1 MEDFGKIFKK
11 YRESRQLKLRDI
23 ASKELSTSQIS
34 RFENGESDLTITKFM
49 HAIQLINMPIDEFM
63 YTANNFKRDELNELL
78 YKIQQYTTSRDID
91 SLKKMLSDE
100 ESVTS
105 NNLTMQKIRILLI
118 KISINGLSGEK
129 LFNEADVE
137 DLADYLF
144 SVAYWGRNEL
154 LIFANSINVFNK
166 MTNLTLLREM
176 NRRTDFY
183 KELPQ
188 NRTLIASMN
197 VNAYIFC
204 VENSEW
210 IEAQYFEQQLK
221 NTYFKE
227 TEIYERLVF
236 IYAKAFHDYKKNKD
250 EKALNQLYDVIKA
263 MKLAGSVHLAENF
276 EEHLNKV
283 LQLNE

>member
-63 YTANNFKRDELNELL
+63 YTANHFKRDELNELL
-78 YKIQQYTTSRDID
+78 DKIVQYTSSRDIEN
-91 SLKKMLSDE
+91 LKRLIFEE
-100 ESVTS
+100 ESKEC
-105 NNLTMQKIRILLI
+105 NNATMKKIRVLLI
-118 KISINGLSGEK
+118 KIHLYDLFGEK
-129 LFNEADVE
+129 LYQEE
-137 DLADYLF
+137 DIHFLADYLF
-144 SVAYWGRNEL
+144 SIEYWGRNEL
-154 LIFANSINVFNK
+154 LIFSNAIVAFNTE
-166 MTNLTLLREM
+166 TNLILLREM

-183 KELPQ
+183 KDIPQ
-188 NRTLIASMN
+188 NRSMIASMN

-204 VENSEW
+204 IENSEW

-221 NTYFKE
+221 ETYFKE

-276 EEHLNKV
+276 EEHLNKI

>member
-63 YTANNFKRDELNELL
+63 YTANNFKLDELNELL
-78 YKIQQYTTSRDID
+78 NKIVQYTSSRDIEN
-91 SLKKMLSDE
+91 LKRLIFEE
-100 ESVTS
+100 ESKEC
-105 NNLTMQKIRILLI
+105 NNATMKKIRVLLI
-118 KISINGLSGEK
+118 KIHLYDLFGEK
-129 LFNEADVE
+129 LYQEE
-137 DLADYLF
+137 DIHFLADYLF
-144 SVAYWGRNEL
+144 SIEYWGRNEL
-154 LIFANSINVFNK
+154 LIFSNAIVAFNTE
-166 MTNLTLLREM
+166 TNLILLREM

-183 KELPQ
+183 KDIPQ
-188 NRTLIASMN
+188 NRSMIASMN

-221 NTYFKE
+221 ETYFKE

-263 MKLAGSVHLAENF
+263 MKLAGSIHLAKNF
-276 EEHLNKV
+276 EEHLNKI

>member
-63 YTANNFKRDELNELL
+63 YTANKFKRDELNELL
-78 YKIQQYTTSRDID
+78 DKIVQYTSSRDIEN
-91 SLKKMLSDE
+91 LKRLIFEE
-100 ESVTS
+100 ESKEC
-105 NNLTMQKIRILLI
+105 NNATMKKIRVLLI
-118 KISINGLSGEK
+118 KIHLYDLFGEK
-129 LFNEADVE
+129 LYQEE
-137 DLADYLF
+137 DIHFLADYLF
-144 SVAYWGRNEL
+144 SIEYWGRNEL
-154 LIFANSINVFNK
+154 LIFSNAIVAFNTE
-166 MTNLTLLREM
+166 TNLTLLREM

-188 NRTLIASMN
+188 NRSMIASMN

-250 EKALNQLYDVIKA
+250 EKALKQLYDVINA
-263 MKLAGSVHLAENF
+263 MKLAGSIHLAENF

>member
-78 YKIQQYTTSRDID
+78 DKIVQYTSSRDIEN
-91 SLKKMLSDE
+91 LKRLIFEE
-100 ESVTS
+100 ESKEC
-105 NNLTMQKIRILLI
+105 NNATMKKIRVLLI
-118 KISINGLSGEK
+118 KIHLYDLFGEK
-129 LFNEADVE
+129 LYQEE
-137 DLADYLF
+137 DIHFLADYLF
-144 SVAYWGRNEL
+144 SIEYWGRNEL
-154 LIFANSINVFNK
+154 LIFSNAIVAFNTE
-166 MTNLTLLREM
+166 TNLILLREM

-221 NTYFKE
+221 ETFFKE

-250 EKALNQLYDVIKA
+250 EKALRQLYDVINA
-263 MKLAGSVHLAENF
+263 MKLAGSIHLAENF

>member
-63 YTANNFKRDELNELL
+63 YTANNFKLDELNELL
-78 YKIQQYTTSRDID
+78 DKIVQYTSSRDIEN
-91 SLKKMLSDE
+91 LKRLIFEE
-100 ESVTS
+100 ESKEC
-105 NNLTMQKIRILLI
+105 NNATMKKIRVLLI
-118 KISINGLSGEK
+118 KIHLYDLFGEK
-129 LFNEADVE
+129 LYQEE
-137 DLADYLF
+137 DIHFLADYLF
-144 SVAYWGRNEL
+144 SIEYWGRNEL
-154 LIFANSINVFNK
+154 LIFSNAIVAFNTE
-166 MTNLTLLREM
+166 TNLILLREM

-183 KELPQ
+183 KDIPQ

-221 NTYFKE
+221 ETYFKE

-263 MKLAGSVHLAENF
+263 MKLAGSIHLAENF
-276 EEHLNKV
+276 EEHLNKI

>member
-63 YTANNFKRDELNELL
+63 YTANNFKLDELNELL
-78 YKIQQYTTSRDID
+78 DKIVQYTSSRDIEN
-91 SLKKMLSDE
+91 LKRLIFEE
-100 ESVTS
+100 ESKEC
-105 NNLTMQKIRILLI
+105 NNATMKKIRVLLI
-118 KISINGLSGEK
+118 KIHLYDLFGEK
-129 LFNEADVE
+129 LYQEE
-137 DLADYLF
+137 DIHFLADYLF
-144 SVAYWGRNEL
+144 SIEYWGRNEL
-154 LIFANSINVFNK
+154 LIFSNAIVAFNTE
-166 MTNLTLLREM
+166 TNLILLREM

-183 KELPQ
+183 KDIPQ
-188 NRTLIASMN
+188 NRSMIASMN

-204 VENSEW
+204 IENSEW

-221 NTYFKE
+221 ETYFKE

-250 EKALNQLYDVIKA
+250 EKALRQLYDVINA
-263 MKLAGSVHLAENF
+263 MKLAGSIHLAENF

>member
-78 YKIQQYTTSRDID
+78 YKIQQYTANRDID

-100 ESVTS
+100 ESATS

-154 LIFANSINVFNK
+154 LIFANSIKVFNK

-221 NTYFKE
+221 ETYFKE

-250 EKALNQLYDVIKA
+250 EKALRQLYDVINA
-263 MKLAGSVHLAENF
+263 MKLAGSIHLAENF

>member
-63 YTANNFKRDELNELL
+63 YTANHFKRDELSELL
-78 YKIQQYTTSRDID
+78 YKIQQYTTSRDINN
-91 SLKKMLSDE
+91 LKKMLSDE
-100 ESVTS
+100 ESAAS

-129 LFNEADVE
+129 LFNEADV
-137 DLADYLF
+137 DALSDYLF

-188 NRTLIASMN
+188 NRSMIASMN

-221 NTYFKE
+221 NTYFNE

-250 EKALNQLYDVIKA
+250 EKALKQLYDVINA
-263 MKLAGSVHLAENF
+263 MKLAGSIHLAENF

>member
-1 MEDFGKIFKK
+1 MEDFGTVFKK
-11 YRESRQLKLRDI
+11 LRESRHLSLADI
-23 ASKELSTSQIS
+23 SKMGVSTSQIS

-63 YTANNFKRDELNELL
+63 YTANHFKRDELSELL
-78 YKIQQYTTSRDID
+78 YKIQQYTTSRDINN
-91 SLKKMLSDE
+91 LKKMLSDE
-100 ESVTS
+100 ESAAS

-129 LFNEADVE
+129 LFNEADV
-137 DLADYLF
+137 DALADYLF

-188 NRTLIASMN
+188 NRSMIASMN

-221 NTYFKE
+221 NTYFNE

-250 EKALNQLYDVIKA
+250 EKALKQLYDVINA
-263 MKLAGSVHLAENF
+263 MKLAGSIHLAENF

>member
-78 YKIQQYTTSRDID
+78 DKIVQYTSSRDIEN
-91 SLKKMLSDE
+91 LKRLIFEE
-100 ESVTS
+100 ESKEC
-105 NNLTMQKIRILLI
+105 NNATMKKIRVLLI
-118 KISINGLSGEK
+118 KIHLYDLFGEK
-129 LFNEADVE
+129 LYQEE
-137 DLADYLF
+137 DIHFLADYLF
-144 SVAYWGRNEL
+144 SIEYWGRNEL
-154 LIFANSINVFNK
+154 LIFSNAIVAFNTE
-166 MTNLTLLREM
+166 TNLILLREM
-176 NRRTDFY
+176 NRRTNFY
-183 KELPQ
+183 KDIPQ
-188 NRTLIASMN
+188 NRSMIASMN

-221 NTYFKE
+221 NTYFNE

-263 MKLAGSVHLAENF
+263 MKLAGSIHLAENF
-276 EEHLNKV
+276 EEHLNKI

>member
-63 YTANNFKRDELNELL
+63 YTANNFKLDELNELL
-78 YKIQQYTTSRDID
+78 DKIVQYTSSRDIEN
-91 SLKKMLSDE
+91 LKRLIFEE
-100 ESVTS
+100 ESKEC
-105 NNLTMQKIRILLI
+105 NNATMKKIRVLLI
-118 KISINGLSGEK
+118 KIHLYDLFGEK
-129 LFNEADVE
+129 LYQEE
-137 DLADYLF
+137 DIHFLADYLF
-144 SVAYWGRNEL
+144 SIEYWGRNEL
-154 LIFANSINVFNK
+154 LIFSNAIVAFNTE
-166 MTNLTLLREM
+166 TNLILLREM
-176 NRRTDFY
+176 NRRTNFY
-183 KELPQ
+183 KDIPQ
-188 NRTLIASMN
+188 NRSMIASMN

-204 VENSEW
+204 IENSEW

-221 NTYFKE
+221 ETYFKE

-250 EKALNQLYDVIKA
+250 EKALKQLYDVIKA
-263 MKLAGSVHLAENF
+263 MKLAGSIHLAENF